1 MASKHKEAVK
11 RQREVT
17 YVQKKE
23 DKKTASE
30 TKSIND
36 IIPIVDTFK
45 GCFKLKDGTFMD
57 IVQVKCKDLVNASES
72 DVNFD
77 MYSLTKLYRAYTDDL
92 KLFLLISPQI
102 LNHNRFIFSTKSI
115 IRQILYSKKYSMKN
129 MKNL

>member
-92 KLFLLISPQI
+92 KIIS
-102 LNHNRFIFSTKSI
+102 LNFPTKSI

>member
-36 IIPIVDTFK
+36 IIPIVEAQRRYLH
-45 GCFKLKDGTFMD
+45 G
-57 IVQVKCKDLVNASES
+57 
-72 DVNFD
+72 
-77 MYSLTKLYRAYTDDL
+77 YRT
-92 KLFLLISPQI
+92 SQ
-102 LNHNRFIFSTKSI
+102 
-115 IRQILYSKKYSMKN
+115 M
-129 MKNL
+129 